1 MQSKGY
7 FYADT
12 RKTLNVL
19 TYMVKSYEI
28 YRYLSIKRK
37 VIYNYDI

>member
-1 MQSKGY
+1 MKSKGY

-28 YRYLSIKRK
+28 YRYLSLKRK
-37 VIYNYDI
+37 VIYNYGT